1 MFTKKM
7 FAPPPSKD
15 SSTSETKPQRELSPG
30 EIIDK
35 AIARLHLTMI
45 EIQDTPS
52 ILHLM
57 KSQLFY
63 DTYDSMI
70 YLCLSSLLAYGWS
83 LAYSC
88 YSPQSSSTSSYCWI
102 VIIILVL
109 MLYSVQILLQIMYM
123 TGFTAKE
130 TRLALAMGAAAGA
143 LSVALFVMHASYV
156 SDSTAEATA
165 IHLNALVMQLNG
177 SVVLLST
184 GQLKPIIYI
193 ALSALLSLL
202 SMGLVIPAV
211 RFASTFNKIIS
222 GSGTTPHL
230 TFYRKA
236 MMFSD
241 IVLPF
246 LVAILYSS
254 VPDLLFGI
262 HGGSNTG
269 HTCSSSNSSSSSY
282 VGSID
287 AVMSCSSSSDDAT
300 CDAGMG
306 VGVAGYN
313 KYPSDH
319 HLYES
324 GLLVA
329 QLVVV
334 LLMVFTRWSNLQ
346 AHLQTHLDSLVH
358 LVAAQIIAP
367 NGVSEE
373 SIATLQLKVKVCLSS
388 SNPNPNPFIIYN
400 SSLST
405 PSSYST
411 HQLCTGY
418 LMAATSQYVAV
429 PLFAAGCALL
439 LHLSSPTGTG
449 TCYGLYSL
457 AGTEAGGRE
466 REGERKTAS
475 VVVSGLV
482 SLHVLNEV
490 YYVLPSHPLVVMAA
504 IPPSTTPT
512 YSIFSSPTHLTIR
525 LSPLSSSL
533 LYPTLSVPLRIGPI
547 ITDCFHRL
555 HGT

>member
-35 AIARLHLTMI
+35 AIARLNLTMI

-57 KSQLFY
+57 RSQLFY

-130 TRLALAMGAAAGA
+130 TRLALAMGATAGA

-156 SDSTAEATA
+156 SDSTSEAIA

-254 VPDLLFGI
+254 VPDLIFGI
-262 HGGSNTG
+262 HGGNNTG
-269 HTCSSSNSSSSSY
+269 HSGSSSNSSSSSGSY
-282 VGSID
+282 LGSID
-287 AVMSCSSSSDDAT
+287 AVMSCSSSSDDST
-300 CDAGMG
+300 CLTSDDAGMG
-306 VGVAGYN
+306 MDVAGYS

-319 HLYES
+319 HPYES

-373 SIATLQLKVKVCLSS
+373 SIATLQLKVKVCLPAVHHGSSPISS
-388 SNPNPNPFIIYN
+388 SLVIYSIVYHLSHHLSLIIYSIIITHIY
-400 SSLST
+400 SS
-405 PSSYST
+405 
-411 HQLCTGY
+411 
-418 LMAATSQYVAV
+418 
-429 PLFAAGCALL
+429 AL
-439 LHLSSPTGTG
+439 
-449 TCYGLYSL
+449 YGLPDGCYLPVRRSATVRRGL
-457 AGTEAGGRE
+457 CSATASKQSNRHWSVLWTLQPHRYRNRRMGERE
-466 REGERKTAS
+466 RRETGS
-475 VVVSGLV
+475 VVLSGLV

-490 YYVLPSHPLVVMAA
+490 Y
-504 IPPSTTPT
+504 
-512 YSIFSSPTHLTIR
+512 
-525 LSPLSSSL
+525 
-533 LYPTLSVPLRIGPI
+533 
-547 ITDCFHRL
+547 
-555 HGT
+555 

>member
-1 MFTKKM
+1 MRLKSVCNVSLRIISGLKMFTKKM

-35 AIARLHLTMI
+35 AIARLNLTMI

-57 KSQLFY
+57 RSQLFY

-130 TRLALAMGAAAGA
+130 TRLALAMGATVGA
-143 LSVALFVMHASYV
+143 LSVVLFVMHASYV
-156 SDSTAEATA
+156 SDSTSEAIA

-246 LVAILYSS
+246 LVAIIYSS

-262 HGGSNTG
+262 HGGNNTG
-269 HTCSSSNSSSSSY
+269 HSGSSSNSSSSSSY
-282 VGSID
+282 LGSID

-300 CDAGMG
+300 CLTSDDAGMG
-306 VGVAGYN
+306 MDVAGYS

-319 HLYES
+319 HPYES

-373 SIATLQLKVKVCLSS
+373 SIATLQLKVKVCLPAAHHGSSPVSS
-388 SNPNPNPFIIYN
+388 SLVIYSIVYHLSHHLSCITHHHLSLIIIIIYPIIIIIY
-400 SSLST
+400 SS
-405 PSSYST
+405 
-411 HQLCTGY
+411 
-418 LMAATSQYVAV
+418 
-429 PLFAAGCALL
+429 AL
-439 LHLSSPTGTG
+439 
-449 TCYGLYSL
+449 YGLPDGCYLPVRRSATVRRGL
-457 AGTEAGGRE
+457 CSATTSKQSHRHWGVLWTLQPHRYRNRRKERE
-466 REGERKTAS
+466 REEGGRQCR
-475 VVVSGLV
+475 VVRTDVSAC
-482 SLHVLNEV
+482 SE
-490 YYVLPSHPLVVMAA
+490 
-504 IPPSTTPT
+504 
-512 YSIFSSPTHLTIR
+512 
-525 LSPLSSSL
+525 
-533 LYPTLSVPLRIGPI
+533 
-547 ITDCFHRL
+547 
-555 HGT
+555 

>member
-15 SSTSETKPQRELSPG
+15 SSSSETKAQRELSPG

-57 KSQLFY
+57 RSQLFY

-109 MLYSVQILLQIMYM
+109 MLYSVQTLLQIMYM

-130 TRLALAMGAAAGA
+130 TRLALAMGAAEGA
-143 LSVALFVMHASYV
+143 LSVALFVIHASYV
-156 SDSTAEATA
+156 SDSTAEAIA

-184 GQLKPIIYI
+184 EQLKPIIYI
-193 ALSALLSLL
+193 TLSGLLSLM
-202 SMGLVIPAV
+202 SMGLVIPAI
-211 RFASTFNKIIS
+211 RFASTFNKIVS

-246 LVAILYSS
+246 LVAVLYSS
-254 VPDLLFGI
+254 APDLIFGI
-262 HGGSNTG
+262 HGG
-269 HTCSSSNSSSSSY
+269 SSSNSSSSYS
-282 VGSID
+282 GSID

-300 CDAGMG
+300 CLGSDDVIKGIARGMDMG
-306 VGVAGYN
+306 VGGVAGYSR
-313 KYPSDH
+313 YPSDH
-319 HLYES
+319 HPYES
-324 GLLVA
+324 GLLVV

-373 SIATLQLKVKVCLSS
+373 SIATLQLKVKVCIPAYLYLGSSTFSS
-388 SNPNPNPFIIYN
+388 SLVIYSITHHLSHHHLLIITIIIY
-400 SSLST
+400 
-405 PSSYST
+405 PIIIIT

-449 TCYGLYSL
+449 ACYGLYSL
-457 AGTEAGGRE
+457 TGTETEGREGGRE
-466 REGERKTAS
+466 GDS
-475 VVVSGLV
+475 
-482 SLHVLNEV
+482 
-490 YYVLPSHPLVVMAA
+490 
-504 IPPSTTPT
+504 
-512 YSIFSSPTHLTIR
+512 
-525 LSPLSSSL
+525 
-533 LYPTLSVPLRIGPI
+533 
-547 ITDCFHRL
+547 
-555 HGT
+555 